1 MKKMTLISLIALT
14 AFASAAAWWAF
25 HSAPKKPKYEIVK
38 LEDTPTVQPFQEQGS
53 SDQAAFED
61 ALIKAF
67 EAEAKNRQGA
77 RP

>member
-25 HSAPKKPKYEIVK
+25 HSAPKKLKYEIVK
-38 LEDTPTVQPFQEQGS
+38 QGETPAVQPSQEQGA